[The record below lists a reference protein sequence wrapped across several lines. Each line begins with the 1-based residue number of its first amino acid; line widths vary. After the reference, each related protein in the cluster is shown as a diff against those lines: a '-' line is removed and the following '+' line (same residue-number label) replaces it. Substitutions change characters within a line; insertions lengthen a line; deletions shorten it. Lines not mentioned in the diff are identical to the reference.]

1 MDVLIETGAATTNP
15 DEDITGAVA
24 TRIDKKFFL
33 GVYLFLKNEFFS

>member
-1 MDVLIETGAATTNP
+1 MDVLIETGAAMTNP